1 MVDDD
6 GAFAKL
12 IDIYSTFKRWRSGG
26 LLFGTSPSKKLM
38 GPPSQQMS

>member
-6 GAFAKL
+6 GAFVKL
-12 IDIYSTFKRWRSGG
+12 MDIYSTFRRWISGG

-38 GPPSQQMS
+38 RPHLNK